1 MGRRIAV
8 VLAVVLALP
17 QAFAQPAD
25 PGGDIE
31 MDPQDAG
38 SGSGSAAKPPPPTT
52 PTTPPETEDAPIT
65 KDPKVAKKW
74 QSAAVQLVQKGD
86 YLARKGKADEAKA
99 QYDNAVTAYE
109 KAIEASD
116 DLNSHYDLGLV
127 LEKLGK
133 LDLAATHLRTAA
145 TAKAGVKPDVQKK
158 AAAKF
163 DELSTKVGLVTLT
176 VNTVGATISIGG
188 AEIAKTPLADA
199 LILMPGTYTLS
210 FAADGYQ
217 PKDTEIK
224 VEAGSES
231 ERAIELEPIKITV
244 SPIRPDTD
252 TATAKVGPKAPSLV
266 PVYVGGGVAVGLGTI
281 GIVTGILAVSQH
293 STFVAASSKKADRAD
308 AKANGMRL
316 AHVTDALFVSAL
328 AAGGFTAYWYFF
340 KYRPAKKKFGEA
352 PAPSNRDPNAPDIS
366 KIDVVPWV
374 QPSGGGFSVAG
385 SF

>member
-8 VLAVVLALP
+8 VLAVVLAVP

-31 MDPQDAG
+31 MDPQEAG
-38 SGSGSAAKPPPPTT
+38 SGSGSAAKPAPPAT
-52 PTTPPETEDAPIT
+52 PTTPPETDDAPIT

-74 QSAAVQLVQKGD
+74 QAAAAQLVQKGD
-86 YLARKGKADEAKA
+86 YLTRKAKPDEAKA
-99 QYDNAVTAYE
+99 QYDNAVTAFE
-109 KAIEASD
+109 KAIEAGD
-116 DLNSHYDLGLV
+116 DLNTHYDLGLV

-133 LDLAATHLRTAA
+133 LDLAASHMRTVA

-163 DELSTKVGLVTLT
+163 DELSTKVGLVTVT
-176 VNTVGATISIGG
+176 ANTVGATISIGG
-188 AEIAKTPLADA
+188 AEVAKTPLAEP

-217 PKDTEIK
+217 PKDAEIK

-244 SPIRPDTD
+244 SPIRPDIGPVA
-252 TATAKVGPKAPSLV
+252 ATAGPKPPSLL
-266 PVYVGGGVAVGLGTI
+266 PIYIGGGAAVGLATI
-281 GIVTGILAVSQH
+281 GTVTGILAVSQH

-308 AKANGMRL
+308 AKTNGTRL
-316 AHVTDALFVSAL
+316 AHVTDLMFVSAL
-328 AAGGFTAYWYFF
+328 AAGGFTAYWYWF
-340 KYRPAKKKFGEA
+340 KYKPAKKKFGET